1 MFHMQ
6 LRFCVVS
13 QFFIGFIKIYDLF
26 CVLGKVAKSKEN
38 EINMTKKMQEM
49 DMLHGSIWN
58 KMVVFAL
65 PLGLTSMLQ
74 QLYNAADV
82 FFLGHFVGGE
92 DMAAVGNSIS
102 VIFLIVMLFVGM
114 SIGANVVMARYLGQG
129 KRGEASATMYTGIW
143 VALLTGL
150 TIMFIGLLC
159 SDLIVE
165 AMGVPKEVREPADIY
180 LCWYFLA
187 MPFISLFN
195 FEAAFFRSKG
205 DTATPLWALCLSC
218 SFNVV
223 GNYLAV
229 GVFNTGING
238 VACATLL
245 SYVLSSLYLWGR
257 LMRESDFLKLQ
268 LRKLTSIDMRKARA
282 IISIGLPAG
291 VQGMVFG
298 IANLIFQVAINSLGA
313 DAMAGSAAG
322 FTIENNL
329 YCFVNAFGLAATTFI
344 GQCYGAGDMQRCR
357 RVFIVSFGWCTGLA
371 LIVGVG
377 GYFISPW
384 LLTFFT
390 DSQIVADI
398 AMLRVLYVMGFQ
410 FLNAMIEALSDS
422 MRGYG
427 WSMPPAIIAMFCI
440 CGERLWW
447 LYAIYPSKPDYETL
461 MVTYPIS
468 WALTA
473 VVELLAYIY
482 CLRKFSSL
490 LKKQK

>member
-1 MFHMQ
+1 MG
-6 LRFCVVS
+6 R
-13 QFFIGFIKIYDLF
+13 
-26 CVLGKVAKSKEN
+26 KV
-38 EINMTKKMQEM
+38 EM

-58 KMVVFAL
+58 KMVLFAL

-82 FFLGHFVGGE
+82 FFLGHFSSGN

-129 KRGEASATMYTGIW
+129 KEEEASNTMYTGIW
-143 VALLTGL
+143 VALAVGVLIMILGL
-150 TIMFIGLLC
+150 SST
-159 SDLIVE
+159 SWIVE
-165 AMGVPKEVREPADIY
+165 VMAVPEEVHEPAIVY
-180 LCWYFLA
+180 LQWYFFA

-218 SFNVV
+218 SFNLA
-223 GNYLAV
+223 GNYVAV
-229 GVFNTGING
+229 GVLDTGING

-245 SYVLSSLYLWGR
+245 SFMLSASFLWFM
-257 LMRESDFLKLQ
+257 LMREEGVLKLRLQ
-268 LRKLTSIDMRKARA
+268 KLMQFEWRKARA
-282 IISIGLPAG
+282 IVSIGLPAG
-291 VQGMVFG
+291 IQGMVFG

-344 GQCYGAGDMQRCR
+344 GQNFGAGNLSRCR
-357 RVFIVSFGWCTGLA
+357 RIFWVAFCWCTGLS
-371 LIVGVG
+371 LVVGVG
-377 GYFISPW
+377 GYFVSPW
-384 LLTFFT
+384 LLSFFS
-390 DSQIVADI
+390 DSQAVVDI
-398 AMLRVLYVMGFQ
+398 AMLRVFYVMGFQ
-410 FLNAMIEALSDS
+410 FINAMIEALSDS

-427 WSMPPAIIAMFCI
+427 WSLPPALIAMICI

-447 LYAIYPSKPDYETL
+447 LWYVYPSAPNYETL
-461 MVTYPIS
+461 MITYPIS
-468 WALTA
+468 WAITA
-473 VVELLAYIY
+473 AVLFGAYVY
-482 CLRKFSSL
+482 CL
-490 LKKQK
+490 KKVVKVQTL

>member
-1 MFHMQ
+1 MIQ
-6 LRFCVVS
+6 
-13 QFFIGFIKIYDLF
+13 K
-26 CVLGKVAKSKEN
+26 N
-38 EINMTKKMQEM
+38 EM

-58 KMVVFAL
+58 KMVLFAL

-82 FFLGHFVGGE
+82 FFLGHFVSGE

-114 SIGANVVMARYLGQG
+114 SIGANVVMARYLGQN
-129 KRGEASATMYTGIW
+129 KRDEASRTMYTGIW
-143 VALLTGL
+143 VALISGCAIMILGYALT
-150 TIMFIGLLC
+150 
-159 SDLIVE
+159 DWIVDVM
-165 AMGVPKEVREPADIY
+165 AVPDEVRHSADLY
-180 LCWYFLA
+180 LRWYFVA

-205 DTATPLWALCLSC
+205 DTATPLWALCISC

-223 GNYLAV
+223 GNYVAV
-229 GVFNTGING
+229 GIFSFGING
-238 VACATLL
+238 VACVTLMSFML
-245 SYVLSSLYLWGR
+245 SASYLWIR
-257 LMRESDFLKLQ
+257 LRHEKDFLKLE
-268 LRKLTSIDMRKARA
+268 LHKLKNFEMRKARA
-282 IISIGLPAG
+282 IVSIGLPAG

-344 GQCYGAGDMQRCR
+344 GQCYGAGNMQRCR
-357 RVFIVSFGWCTGLA
+357 RVFMVSFGWCTGLA
-371 LIVGVG
+371 LVVGIG
-377 GYFISPW
+377 GYFVSPW

-390 DSQIVADI
+390 DSQAVADV
-398 AMLRVLYVMGFQ
+398 AMLRVFYVMGFQ

-427 WSMPPAIIAMFCI
+427 WSMPPAIIAMICI

-447 LYAIYPSKPDYETL
+447 LWSVYPQAPNYETL
-461 MVTYPIS
+461 MITYPIS

-473 VVELLAYIY
+473 VVEAIAYIY
-482 CLRKFSSL
+482 CLRKFGAL
-490 LKKQK
+490 LNKH